1 MVSNDLL
8 GETRFSVPAMILAK
22 GIRQGMSVPVP
33 ERTGARHV
41 LVAHAGVGARP
52 FRDEDTRFLEAVAH
66 VLGGALDRAASEEEL
81 RRRALEDPLTGLAN
95 RALFSSQLETEL
107 RHAKRLGDRVSV
119 LELDLDRFKSVN
131 DTLGHTAGDTLLRKV
146 AARLTAC
153 VREEDLVARP
163 GGDEFTIVATRTAN
177 DRGSRSSPSVS
188 SIRSPSRSTSKVTRC
203 S

>member
-1 MVSNDLL
+1 M
-8 GETRFSVPAMILAK
+8 
-22 GIRQGMSVPVP
+22 PVP
-33 ERTGARHV
+33 ERRGARHV
-41 LVAHAGVGARP
+41 LVAHAGAAARP

-66 VLGGALDRAASEEEL
+66 VLGDALDRAASEEEL

-107 RHAKRLGDRVSV
+107 RHARRLGDRVSV

-177 DRGSRSSPSVS
+177 DRAIATSRSVS
-188 SIRSPSRSTSKVTRC
+188 SIRYPSRSTSKVTRC